1 MTKRKPIEHEEL
13 LKRVRYNKETGMF
26 YSKLTGLRIGSFDQI
41 NSGHRCLV
49 IDGKKYQEARV
60 AVFYVTGQ
68 WPKGYVKNRSK
79 FKSVVTK
86 FKDLEFKLPC
96 EIDLERPDIN
106 AAIHD
111 SYYQLHK
118 PTIFQR
124 IFGWLNG

>member
-13 LKRVRYNKETGMF
+13 LKRVRYNRETGMF

-86 FKDLEFKLPC
+86 FKDLEFKLPVIG
-96 EIDLERPDIN
+96 EIQFIDTPQNN
-106 AAIHD
+106 AG
-111 SYYQLHK
+111 
-118 PTIFQR
+118 IFQFFWR
-124 IFGWLNG
+124 WLNG